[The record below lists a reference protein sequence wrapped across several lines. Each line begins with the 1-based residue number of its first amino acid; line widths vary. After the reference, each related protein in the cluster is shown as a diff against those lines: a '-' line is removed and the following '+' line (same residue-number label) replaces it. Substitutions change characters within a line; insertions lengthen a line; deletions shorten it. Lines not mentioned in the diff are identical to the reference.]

1 MAHKI
6 SICPSSSPQH
16 PVFLLQI
23 FVELDELHN
32 DPEEREWKETARW
45 IKYEEDVE
53 EGVDRW
59 GKPHVASL
67 SFHSLLNLRKCL
79 EDGLVCL
86 DMEEKDLPAI
96 AYRIT
101 EDLYKEDL
109 IREEDKAKIM
119 RVLLLRH
126 RHVNEHHE
134 RGFKFPKKHSYTS
147 LQVSGWFC
155 ACWRWTKKCVCGV
168 IFCFD

>member
-1 MAHKI
+1 ME
-6 SICPSSSPQH
+6 
-16 PVFLLQI
+16 LGELQ
-23 FVELDELHN
+23 ES
-32 DPEEREWKETARW
+32 PEEQKEWKETARW

-96 AYRIT
+96 AYRVT

-134 RGFKFPKKHSYTS
+134 KSFRFPKKYSYTS
-147 LQVSGWFC
+147 LQVQKDLFS
-155 ACWRWTKKCVCGV
+155 TKYIV
-168 IFCFD
+168 ILLYIP

>member
-1 MAHKI
+1 M
-6 SICPSSSPQH
+6 
-16 PVFLLQI
+16 
-23 FVELDELHN
+23 DELHN
-32 DPEEREWKETARW
+32 DPEEREWKERARW

-79 EDGLVCL
+79 ENGVVCL

-101 EDLYKEDL
+101 EELFKEDL
-109 IREEDKAKIM
+109 ISEEDKAKLM

-126 RHVNEHHE
+126 RHVNEHTE
-134 RGFKFPKKHSYTS
+134 RGFRFPKKQSYAS
-147 LQVSGWFC
+147 LQVS
-155 ACWRWTKKCVCGV
+155 KHP
-168 IFCFD
+168 IFFLLFICIFLLQFINKLNNQSENSNRLQYN

>member
-1 MAHKI
+1 MKTFVV
-6 SICPSSSPQH
+6 SK
-16 PVFLLQI
+16 QI
-23 FVELDELHN
+23 FVELDELHQ
-32 DPEEREWKETARW
+32 DLDEREWKETARW

-79 EDGLVCL
+79 EDGLVIL
-86 DMEEKDLPAI
+86 DMEEKDLAAI
-96 AYRIT
+96 TYRFT

-126 RHVNEHHE
+126 RHVNEHHD
-134 RGFKFPKKHSYTS
+134 RGFKFSKKQSYTS
-147 LQVSGWFC
+147 LQVSPI
-155 ACWRWTKKCVCGV
+155 V
-168 IFCFD
+168 

>member
-1 MAHKI
+1 MPSHILYKI
-6 SICPSSSPQH
+6 SSCPSSFNS
-16 PVFLLQI
+16 VSLIQI

-32 DPEEREWKETARW
+32 DPDEREWKETARW

-101 EDLYKEDL
+101 EELYKEDL
-109 IREEDKAKIM
+109 IREEDKATIM

-147 LQVSGWFC
+147 LQV
-155 ACWRWTKKCVCGV
+155 GV
-168 IFCFD
+168 FVFGGGKWVL

>member
-1 MAHKI
+1 MPSHILYKI
-6 SICPSSSPQH
+6 SSCPSSFQ
-16 PVFLLQI
+16 PVSLIQI

-32 DPEEREWKETARW
+32 DPDEREWKETARW

-101 EDLYKEDL
+101 EELYKEDL
-109 IREEDKAKIM
+109 IREEDKATIM

-134 RGFKFPKKHSYTS
+134 RGFKFPKKQSYTS
-147 LQVSGWFC
+147 LQV
-155 ACWRWTKKCVCGV
+155 GV
-168 IFCFD
+168 FVFLW